1 MIFRLTYHSRFT
13 KQYSNSLAN
22 ANANA
27 VLPPFRRQ
35 YLTASEDSTSLLE
48 KTVVSLPHHLLD
60 AERQSLYVPLPVQLH
75 EEKQVIPQPVHVL
88 YMGLQRLALFL
99 EFLL

>member
-1 MIFRLTYHSRFT
+1 MIFRLTYHSASRNST
-13 KQYSNSLAN
+13 PTPSQTRYS
-22 ANANA
+22 
-27 VLPPFRRQ
+27 PFRRQ

-48 KTVVSLPHHLLD
+48 KTVVFLPHHLLD
-60 AERQSLYVPLPVQLH
+60 AERQSLDVPLPVQFH
-75 EEKQVIPQPVHVL
+75 EEKQVIPQPVYVL